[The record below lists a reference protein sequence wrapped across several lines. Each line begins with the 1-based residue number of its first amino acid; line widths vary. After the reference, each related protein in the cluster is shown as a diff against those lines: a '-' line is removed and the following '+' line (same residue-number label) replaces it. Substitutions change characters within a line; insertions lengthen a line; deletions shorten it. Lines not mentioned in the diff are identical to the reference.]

1 MNSVFDLEEVLANAR
16 QATGLDDFGELP
28 FQEPL
33 EKLLQFAREDLQFSD
48 NGFLAFQSNLQRW
61 LSNRLRYVDDLKK
74 HPEILEEDV
83 SDPIIVIGMPRSGT
97 TKMQRL
103 LSAVP
108 GTLGLPLW
116 MTLNPAP
123 FPGEEPG
130 NPEQRIQYARAIQ
143 AAQAENNPDFLASHE
158 RTADEAEEDSDLL
171 LFSLDYL
178 MLYIIH
184 PSGRY
189 LDWLRNRPRL
199 PAYEF
204 QKKLLQYL
212 QWQQGGRR
220 ERRWILK
227 NPGHIGQMDA
237 LTEVYPNATLL
248 HLHRDLR
255 QVLPSYCRLI
265 QSIYRELFDSV
276 DPLQIGRQ
284 TLAHWGPEFRRQQ
297 EQREAFAHRL
307 NIVDMP
313 YQAAVADS
321 VAVAERVFEVAGM
334 PLNQRARAAIHI
346 WEQNNIQH
354 KHGKPVYSME
364 QYGLNERGILDAFG
378 TFDDD
383 LAVNMSQK
391 TAG

>member
-1 MNSVFDLEEVLANAR
+1 MSSIFDPEYVLASAR

-28 FQEPL
+28 FLEPL
-33 EKLLQFAREDLQFSD
+33 EKLLQFAEEDLKFSD
-48 NGFLAFQSNLQRW
+48 NGLVAFQGNLLRW
-61 LSNRLRYVDDLKK
+61 LSNRLRYVHDVKK
-74 HPEILEEDV
+74 HPALLEEDV

-97 TKMQRL
+97 TKMQRV

-108 GTLGLPLW
+108 ETLALPLW
-116 MTLNPAP
+116 MTQNPAP
-123 FPGEEPG
+123 LPDEQPG
-130 NPEQRIQYARAIQ
+130 NPGPRIEYARAIQ
-143 AAQAENNPDFLASHE
+143 AAQAKNNPDFLASHE
-158 RTADEAEEDSDLL
+158 RTADQAEEDSDLL

-184 PSGRY
+184 PSERY
-189 LDWLRNRPRL
+189 LDWLRSRARL

-204 QKKLLQYL
+204 QKRLLQYL

-220 ERRWILK
+220 GRRWVLK

-237 LTEVYPNATLL
+237 LSEVYPNATML

-265 QSIYRELFDSV
+265 QSIYQELFDAV

-284 TLAHWGPEFRRQQ
+284 TLAYWGPEFRRQQ
-297 EQREAFAHRL
+297 MQTEALADRL
-307 NIVDMP
+307 NVIDMP
-313 YQAAVADS
+313 YQRAVADS
-321 VAVAERVFEVAGM
+321 LAVAERVFEAAGM
-334 PLNQRARAAIHI
+334 PLNEQGRAAIHT

-354 KHGKPVYSME
+354 KYGKPDYSMG
-364 QYGLNERGILDAFG
+364 QYGLREQDILDAFG

-383 LAVNMSQK
+383 LRVNTSQESV
-391 TAG
+391 A